1 MKKLTIRIDQWV
13 KSTEAQWK
21 TFPIK
26 KQRFLTALFFTGY
39 SLMTLLMII
48 IQIASKKGS
57 DSKDMPPIRHIIT
70 KPADI
75 TIKSKEGYHSVYN
88 SSQNNQDERP
98 K

>member
-13 KSTEAQWK
+13 KSTETQWK

-48 IQIASKKGS
+48 QIASKKGS

-70 KPADI
+70 KPA
-75 TIKSKEGYHSVYN
+75 N
-88 SSQNNQDERP
+88 NNQ

>member
-13 KSTEAQWK
+13 KSSEAQWK

-48 IQIASKKGS
+48 QIASKKGS
-57 DSKDMPPIRHIIT
+57 DSKDMPSIRHIIT